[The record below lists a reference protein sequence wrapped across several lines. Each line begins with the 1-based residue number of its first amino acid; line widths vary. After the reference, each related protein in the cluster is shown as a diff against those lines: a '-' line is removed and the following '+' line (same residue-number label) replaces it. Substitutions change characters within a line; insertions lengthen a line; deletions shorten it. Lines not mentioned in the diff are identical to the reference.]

1 MDDKTALNG
10 FKNLLN
16 DIDKDNLFIGTI
28 NPEMI
33 KVAISAIKSRCK
45 AESEDKHIS
54 GKEQDNEID

>member
-16 DIDKDNLFIGTI
+16 DIDKDNHLFIGTI

-33 KVAISAIKSRCK
+33 KVAISAIESKYK
-45 AESEDKHIS
+45 PKSED
-54 GKEQDNEID
+54 ER